1 MLQKTES
8 REDYS
13 GGNSNNGE
21 LLRDIE
27 ELRKA
32 LYFHKPPPKITVS
45 SDFLNI
51 LGMDCSMSSDSD
63 AKSPRERLLREFE
76 KEALGSGNLFFDFDW
91 KEEQPEIGSSV
102 SPGSDS
108 EDCLENSDLS
118 LIIEA
123 AEEEH
128 NKESELLR
136 RRKAKILQ
144 GLETEALMREWPRTF
159 SYEIS

>member
-51 LGMDCSMSSDSD
+51 LGMDCSM
-63 AKSPRERLLREFE
+63 KRLLREFE

-123 AEEEH
+123 AEEDH
-128 NKESELLR
+128 KKESELLR
-136 RRKAKILQ
+136 TRKAKILQ

>member
-51 LGMDCSMSSDSD
+51 LGMDCSMSS
-63 AKSPRERLLREFE
+63 ELLIE
-76 KEALGSGNLFFDFDW
+76 D
-91 KEEQPEIGSSV
+91 QPEIGSSV

>member
-51 LGMDCSMSSDSD
+51 LGMDCSMSS
-63 AKSPRERLLREFE
+63 ELLI
-76 KEALGSGNLFFDFDW
+76 
-91 KEEQPEIGSSV
+91 EEQPEIGSSV

>member
-51 LGMDCSMSSDSD
+51 LGMDCSMSSEL
-63 AKSPRERLLREFE
+63 PI
-76 KEALGSGNLFFDFDW
+76 
-91 KEEQPEIGSSV
+91 EEQPEIGSSV